1 MSSNQ
6 HSSSRPFTGLG
17 LFGNKRSEFERKSVD
32 GCECVMIVRT
42 GFRIIRSIC
51 LCFHE
56 AIAPASCFE
65 STRRRSPVVL
75 FSSVTH
81 FPEL

>member
-1 MSSNQ
+1 
-6 HSSSRPFTGLG
+6 
-17 LFGNKRSEFERKSVD
+17 
-32 GCECVMIVRT
+32 MIVRT

-65 STRRRSPVVL
+65 VSFDQGTPFHGPPVPGREVIEYDWL
-75 FSSVTH
+75 K
-81 FPEL
+81 P